1 MFLCLHIPD
10 QVGDAVITG
19 PVGAVITGPVGAVI
33 TGPVGAVIAG
43 PVGDVITGP
52 VGAVIACL
60 TGNLWEQRCYDS
72 RQLVVFQQEAVVAEL

>member
-1 MFLCLHIPD
+1 LYFLLFLCLHIPD
-10 QVGDAVITG
+10 QVGDDVITG

-33 TGPVGAVIAG
+33 TGPVGAVIA
-43 PVGDVITGP
+43 GP

-72 RQLVVFQQEAVVAEL
+72 RQLVVFQQEAVVTEL